1 MFRVICV
8 VDKEGTAL
16 DRLAKGVKPYMNGI
30 DYHVVDVHPKR
41 PSPEQLD
48 KFELLAR
55 TADVI
60 DYQYFRTADMLRE
73 RFDWLKKIPSVLTHN
88 NPYSI
93 KERDWNDYQVNVG
106 NNRTIYKDLQDITHT
121 RVEYIPIVVD
131 PYQWIYQEEFANNN
145 TIIMVANR
153 IESKKGILPVAQA
166 CKRLRLKMH
175 LVGAISQPDYFQE
188 IMDTGVVHYS
198 QEVSDDE
205 LRRLYHDSTL
215 HICNSIDGFESGT
228 MPILEAMF
236 CGVPVL
242 TREIGHVPEL
252 KVESTVQKKK
262 VVTNMFINDGDPEDL
277 DNLTNLITEALGD
290 RNRLLRMRQEAWLS
304 IKDRNFD
311 RRAFAYKKL
320 YRELFIPQSVSVILP
335 VSGKEDVTRETL
347 SSIANQTHSN
357 IEIIVVDDGEEDQ
370 RGVIREFAKTVS
382 HAVAYIRLGGK
393 GYHLALARNIAAIE
407 ATSDIIMFCD
417 QRMILDK
424 DCIEQFMAHIKP
436 NTWLYGNKG
445 KKKEFVENLSFIY
458 RDDFIKFG
466 MFNER
471 MTHYGGLSQETRS
484 RARKQGIVI
493 EFVEEARATP
503 KGKSS
508 NRNTKRYE
516 IMEMKNIL
524 FKVQLQ

>member
-1 MFRVICV
+1 MRIVCV

-16 DRLAKGVKPYMNGI
+16 DRLAKGVIPYMNGI

-41 PSPEQLD
+41 PSPEQLAR
-48 KFELLAR
+48 FEHLAK

-73 RFDWLKKIPSVLTHN
+73 KYEWLKKIPSILTHN

-93 KERDWNDYQVNVG
+93 KERDWNDYSVNVG
-106 NNRTIYKDLQDITHT
+106 NNREIYGNLQNITFT

-131 PYQWIYQEEFANNN
+131 PYQWMYKEEFANNN
-145 TIIMVANR
+145 TVIMVANR
-153 IESKKGILPVAQA
+153 IESKKGILPVAEA
-166 CKRLRLKMH
+166 CKRLRLKMY
-175 LVGAISQPDYFQE
+175 LVGAISQPDYFKQ
-188 IMDTGVVHYS
+188 IMDTGVVHFS
-198 QEVSDDE
+198 QQVSDDD
-205 LRRLYHDSTL
+205 LRKLYYDSSL
-215 HICNSIDGFESGT
+215 HVCNSIDNFESGT

-252 KVESTVQKKK
+252 KSESTIQKKK
-262 VVTNMFINDGDPEDL
+262 VVNNMFINKGDSEDV
-277 DNLTNLITEALGD
+277 DNLCELITEALGD
-290 RNRLLRMRQEAWLS
+290 RNRLQRMRQEAWLS
-304 IKDRNFD
+304 IKDRNFE
-311 RRAFAYKKL
+311 RRAYAYKKL
-320 YRELFIPQSVSVILP
+320 YRELFTDKPVSVILP
-335 VSGKEDVTRETL
+335 VAGKPETTRETL
-347 SSIANQTHSN
+347 NALANQTEN
-357 IEIIVVDDGEEDQ
+357 NLEIIVVDDGDEDQ
-370 RGVIREFAKTVS
+370 REVIKEFAKTVS
-382 HAVAYIRLGGK
+382 YAVQYIRLGMK
-393 GYHLALARNIAAIE
+393 GYNLAIARNLAAIE
-407 ATSDIIMFCD
+407 ATSDILVFCD
-417 QRMILDK
+417 QRMVMEP
-424 DCIEQFMAHIKP
+424 DCIKEFLARIKP

-445 KKKEFVENLSFIY
+445 VKKEFVENLSCIY
-458 RDDFIKFG
+458 RDEFIKFG